1 MMATIGEGGCACG
14 TVRYCV
20 DAEPLFVNNCFCTLC
35 QRQTGS
41 GSAVNAFVES
51 EHIHLLSGEMTQNHL
66 MTGSGGQ
73 QTILRCTACGTALW
87 SHFPRLGAH
96 GAGIKVGTLDN
107 PAALRPD
114 AAIFVAYRAPWA
126 ALPEGV
132 PAFDETYRPADL
144 LPPERMARLRALA
157 AKAAS

>member
-1 MMATIGEGGCACG
+1 MIANIGDGGCACG
-14 TVRYCV
+14 TVRYRV

-41 GSAVNAFVES
+41 G
-51 EHIHLLSGEMTQNHL
+51 
-66 MTGSGGQ
+66 GQ
-73 QTILRCTACGTALW
+73 QTTLRCTACGTALW
-87 SHFPRLGAH
+87 SHFLRLGAH